1 MGRRNGQDG
10 GGTIV
15 IKREEAAGHG
25 HHGGAWKVAY
35 ADFVTA
41 MMAFFLLMW
50 LLNATS
56 EEQRRGL
63 ADYFAPSN
71 VFGRTTSGTGQPFG
85 GKTLN
90 SEGEM
95 SSDAG
100 AIRVERG
107 PVPVRLD
114 IEEEEGEAPLT
125 PNTPRAGAPPAET
138 AARTEEPE
146 ARDAGTGET
155 RTELAAAAPTPGAEA
170 QAADAAA
177 AQATPHPAPPPEA
190 AATPQQPDTDT
201 ASAAALPALAAP
213 AAERLADAALR
224 AELHRRERAA
234 FERAA
239 AELRG
244 AVREDPD
251 LADLARQLVV
261 EQVPEGLRIQI
272 LDADRQP
279 MFATGG
285 AVPND
290 RARLLIQKV
299 AQVVGRLPNALAIAG
314 HTDASPFR
322 GGERGNWELSAD
334 RANAA
339 RRLLLEGGIAEARL
353 QSVAR
358 HAERMP
364 LLPAEP
370 YAAANRRVAITLL
383 RQAPAPGSAAAP
395 ETAPAVAPAAASP
408 VGFVSPRPRRVFAPA
423 PAPVAPPEFA
433 PR

>member
-10 GGTIV
+10 GTTIV
-15 IKREEAAGHG
+15 LKREEAAGHG

-125 PNTPRAGAPPAET
+125 PNTPWAGAPPAES
-138 AARTEEPE
+138 AARTEDPE
-146 ARDAGTGET
+146 ARDAGTRDA
-155 RTELAAAAPTPGAEA
+155 RTEPAAAPTPGAEA
-170 QAADAAA
+170 RAADAAA
-177 AQATPHPAPPPEA
+177 AQTAPQPAPTAEA
-190 AATPQQPDTDT
+190 AAAAPRMDADAAPP
-201 ASAAALPALAAP
+201 AALPALAPP
-213 AAERLADAALR
+213 AAERVADAALR

-251 LADLARQLVV
+251 LAELARQLVV

-290 RARLLIQKV
+290 RARLL
-299 AQVVGRLPNALAIAG
+299 
-314 HTDASPFR
+314 
-322 GGERGNWELSAD
+322 
-334 RANAA
+334 
-339 RRLLLEGGIAEARL
+339 
-353 QSVAR
+353 
-358 HAERMP
+358 
-364 LLPAEP
+364 
-370 YAAANRRVAITLL
+370 
-383 RQAPAPGSAAAP
+383 
-395 ETAPAVAPAAASP
+395 
-408 VGFVSPRPRRVFAPA
+408 
-423 PAPVAPPEFA
+423 
-433 PR
+433 